1 MKILNT
7 NIHCTFHYKLY
18 KKKQHVE
25 TDGITHTHKIK
36 TNEYAKSIDEVPYW
50 RLYIVKIKRIQT
62 PHGIKFERT
71 IVYKSVGNHNFTDI
85 CDLMARIGN
94 PKDNYMPQRYS
105 YYRYEC
111 WPRATMCNKYDN
123 KNMYY

>member
-7 NIHCTFHYKLY
+7 DIHCTFHYKLY

-25 TDGITHTHKIK
+25 TDNKIK
-36 TNEYAKSIDEVPYW
+36 INEYAKSIDEVPYW
-50 RLYIVKIKRIQT
+50 RLYIVKFQRKQT

-71 IVYKSVGNHNFTDI
+71 IVYKSVGNYNFMDI

-94 PKDNYMPQRYS
+94 PKDNYMPKRYS

-111 WPRATMCNKYDN
+111 WPRATISNKCR
-123 KNMYY
+123 